1 MVTETLAQIAYFVI
15 HLPLWGRSR
24 AVFGALLSSESN
36 VSSRFSFFL
45 FLTVFSQPFTE
56 KMDTPSPHSIEWDG
70 IKHLS
75 EEKEHGQASYV
86 LILIG
91 TVNKYTTLVDSWI
104 IIYCITTK
112 QPGYSEVSDMVSSL
126 AELGWEAECY
136 YSGSILLDPTTISLP
151 SSTNFFLCQNISA
164 GPRRFFLFCHAKAKL
179 PGKHWTSTFCRRKT
193 LRRFRRFLRK
203 KWSAAAR
210 ANWKTNLRESR
221 GIPGSDP
228 RCRWLTPLFAK
239 QMKSIFALSY
249 LASTAEFLVDS
260 RTWIPLRNLSLLIL
274 YSQGINFKIA
284 TALVNFICS

>member
-104 IIYCITTK
+104 IIYCITR
-112 QPGYSEVSDMVSSL
+112 L
-126 AELGWEAECY
+126 L
-136 YSGSILLDPTTISLP
+136 GSIRHGIIISWIGVGGRVLL
-151 SSTNFFLCQNISA
+151 
-164 GPRRFFLFCHAKAKL
+164 
-179 PGKHWTSTFCRRKT
+179 
-193 LRRFRRFLRK
+193 
-203 KWSAAAR
+203 
-210 ANWKTNLRESR
+210 LREYSTR
-221 GIPGSDP
+221 
-228 RCRWLTPLFAK
+228 
-239 QMKSIFALSY
+239 SY
-249 LASTAEFLVDS
+249 NYFTSFFD
-260 RTWIPLRNLSLLIL
+260 
-274 YSQGINFKIA
+274 
-284 TALVNFICS
+284 

>member
-56 KMDTPSPHSIEWDG
+56 KMDTPSAHSIEWDG

-164 GPRRFFLFCHAKAKL
+164 GPRRFFLFLSCESE
-179 PGKHWTSTFCRRKT
+179 T
-193 LRRFRRFLRK
+193 
-203 KWSAAAR
+203 AR
-210 ANWKTNLRESR
+210 
-221 GIPGSDP
+221 
-228 RCRWLTPLFAK
+228 
-239 QMKSIFALSY
+239 
-249 LASTAEFLVDS
+249 
-260 RTWIPLRNLSLLIL
+260 
-274 YSQGINFKIA
+274 
-284 TALVNFICS
+284 

>member
-56 KMDTPSPHSIEWDG
+56 QMDTPSPHSIEWDG

-104 IIYCITTK
+104 IICCITTK
-112 QPGYSEVSDMVSSL
+112 QPGYSEVSDIISWIGVGGRVL
-126 AELGWEAECY
+126 LLRKGWETDY
-136 YSGSILLDPTTISLP
+136 YYTG
-151 SSTNFFLCQNISA
+151 
-164 GPRRFFLFCHAKAKL
+164 
-179 PGKHWTSTFCRRKT
+179 
-193 LRRFRRFLRK
+193 
-203 KWSAAAR
+203 
-210 ANWKTNLRESR
+210 R
-221 GIPGSDP
+221 GG
-228 RCRWLTPLFAK
+228 RWL
-239 QMKSIFALSY
+239 
-249 LASTAEFLVDS
+249 
-260 RTWIPLRNLSLLIL
+260 W
-274 YSQGINFKIA
+274 
-284 TALVNFICS
+284 